1 LNQTRNVLI
10 ITHGFYPEQSP
21 RAFRATELAK
31 ELASNGHKVTV
42 IAPYRVGVLEFAK
55 EIGIEFRSI
64 GELTWKIFNFKS
76 FGLLGKIYNKV
87 VNRLLPL
94 LFEYPSMEIY
104 FKIRKAI
111 KEDTSKYDL
120 LISIAVPHPVH
131 WAVASLWENHILGKA
146 KIWVADCGDP
156 YMYAMH
162 DTVRKPFYFH
172 FFENL
177 FLRRANYVSVPFEEM
192 KGQFNPSYIGKFVV
206 IPQGFK
212 FVNHKLADYTNNSKI
227 TFAYAGTVM
236 PGKRDPFGLI
246 EYLEQKNY
254 DYNFIVYTHQQHLF
268 SKFQHLINKEIFLRD
283 YIPRE
288 ELIFEL
294 SKMDFLVN
302 VNTASTD
309 GVINAIPSKLIDYYF
324 INRPVLSYEFGAL
337 PQNSVDDFMVRNFQD
352 SFNFLNI
359 DRYRIENVVNQFL
372 NLK

>member
-31 ELASNGHKVTV
+31 ELAANGHKVTV
-42 IAPYRVGVLEFAK
+42 IAPYREGVIEFTK
-55 EIGIEFRSI
+55 EKGIEFRSI
-64 GELTWKIFNFKS
+64 GELTWKIFNFNS
-76 FGLLGKIYNKV
+76 FGPLGRLYNKV

-111 KEDTSKYDL
+111 KEDISKYDL

-131 WAVASLWENHILGKA
+131 WAVASLCGNHILGKA

-156 YMYAMH
+156 YMSAMH

-212 FVNHKLADYTNNSKI
+212 FVKHKLADYAPNSKI

-254 DYNFIVYTHQQHLF
+254 DYNFIVYTHQQNLF
-268 SKFQHLINKEIFLRD
+268 SKFQHLINKKIFLRD

-337 PQNSVDDFMVRNFQD
+337 PQNTIDDFMVRNFQD
-352 SFNFLNI
+352 RFNFLNI
-359 DRYRIENVVNQFL
+359 DRYRIENVANQFL